1 MVCGAE
7 EGIGLHPHCLTLRLG
22 QDGNQCDVGQPM
34 CRAGS
39 CRTRQCHAHPPTRAY
54 REPQPQ
60 TPEFGN
66 SPLQASSSI
75 PGAQVPMVVAHQVSP
90 RMEQC

>member
-34 CRAGS
+34 
-39 CRTRQCHAHPPTRAY
+39 
-54 REPQPQ
+54 
-60 TPEFGN
+60 
-66 SPLQASSSI
+66 LQGWQLQDQAVPCSSSD
-75 PGAQVPMVVAHQVSP
+75 
-90 RMEQC
+90 